1 MNILKRFKCPLL
13 IIFVL
18 ILIVG
23 FFFIGSKYALDH
35 LVIRQVT
42 PTQIANAMKD
52 DHFWRSYREDTLL
65 ISGTVVSV
73 AQNGSSTIVGFKTD
87 SSYGAQC
94 SFTSFN
100 GVISVGQT
108 IKVLSVA
115 NAAERLKSGV
125 QLNNCVI
132 P

>member
-1 MNILKRFKCPLL
+1 MDKLKRFKYP
-13 IIFVL
+13 VL
-18 ILIVG
+18 ILILFILLIG
-23 FFFIGSKYALDH
+23 CFFLGSKYALDH

-52 DHFWRSYREDTLL
+52 DHFWVSYREDTLL
-65 ISGTVVSV
+65 ISGTVISV
-73 AQNGSSTIVGFKTD
+73 TLSGNNTIVGFKTD
-87 SSYGAQC
+87 SPYSAQC
-94 SFTSFN
+94 SFTNLN
-100 GVISVGQT
+100 GVIGVGQT

-125 QLNNCVI
+125 QLNNCLT